1 MRLDEADDQ
10 DETEVEIEDDTPP
23 AAEAAAVL
31 DHQGDQGDDF
41 ARAVKKTVD
50 GMPPDLRADVLAVMH
65 GSRLDDEIWGPIAAM
80 SLIAARGVNET
91 RRAASVGKEVKAL
104 REEIAALRE
113 TVHEIP
119 TSTIDRIDNAV
130 DEKLREILNS
140 FGQHATKR
148 FKDEQK
154 SLAGLLEQAWDRS
167 LSDVAKTGAPALF
180 RVVSPKVLAMLA
192 MPLLIGLALGAGM
205 VVAALALAGGL

>member
-1 MRLDEADDQ
+1 MKLDDTTDP

-23 AAEAAAVL
+23 AAEAAAVI
-31 DHQGDQGDDF
+31 DHQGDQGNDF
-41 ARAVKKTVD
+41 SRAVRKAVD
-50 GMPPDLRADVLAVMH
+50 DMPADLRADVLAVMH

-91 RRAASVGKEVKAL
+91 RRAASVGKEVEAL
-104 REEIAALRE
+104 RAEIQALRE

-119 TSTIDRIDNAV
+119 TSTIDRIDTAV

-140 FGQHATKR
+140 FGKHATAR

-167 LSDVAKTGAPALF
+167 LSEVAKTGGPALF
-180 RVVSPKVLAMLA
+180 RVLSGKVLA
-192 MPLLIGLALGAGM
+192 ILALPLFIGM
-205 VVAALALAGGL
+205 ALGMGTVLAAIALAGGT

>member
-1 MRLDEADDQ
+1 MTLDDTNDDT
-10 DETEVEIEDDTPP
+10 ETEIEDDTPP
-23 AAEAAAVL
+23 AAEPAAVAL
-31 DHQGDQGDDF
+31 DQDQGGDF
-41 ARAVKKTVD
+41 ERAVKKTLD
-50 GMPPDLRADVLAVMH
+50 GMPADLRADVLAVMH